1 MRRLH
6 NALNATGYP
15 FEHYGWSK
23 APEGDY
29 GVYAEDSGEDF
40 VANDVHL
47 ERGTAGTVDLF
58 TRDDTSAPH
67 HFCRISETSPR
78 GAVIILYIINTIKSI
93 LIEKK
98 HGEYRKPDM

>member
-6 NALNATGYP
+6 KALNDTGYP

-23 APEGDY
+23 APDGDY

-58 TRDDTSAPH
+58 TRDDTSAP
-67 HFCRISETSPR
+67 RDAVEAVLNAA
-78 GAVIILYIINTIKSI
+78 GASWYLNTIQFEEDTGYI
-93 LIEKK
+93 HYEWVVGLY
-98 HGEYRKPDM
+98 G